1 MVIALK
7 CVDGIVVASDTGM
20 SLRSDADPSSYVSVY
35 LKKIYPADKYILALA
50 GTVWINQKIKKLADD
65 VFGDAPE
72 ISESMFEQF
81 LSGIADIIKKD
92 IELRSSSGIQ
102 SIDAVKEDISIEIIL
117 AYVDSNGKNAIWVAD
132 HYLRGRH
139 AEEKFVVLAENDL
152 AYAAL
157 KEYEDVDLTMKEG
170 KLVVLKAIKDTM
182 RLSPT
187 FLAEPIDIYTISN
200 QSRKITEVGDE
211 ELKRLTTAYERLR
224 NGNVRL
230 LQDTVAEAYL
240 SGALRK
246 EETKKSKNKIKE

>member
-1 MVIALK
+1 
-7 CVDGIVVASDTGM
+7 
-20 SLRSDADPSSYVSVY
+20 
-35 LKKIYPADKYILALA
+35 
-50 GTVWINQKIKKLADD
+50 
-65 VFGDAPE
+65 
-72 ISESMFEQF
+72 
-81 LSGIADIIKKD
+81 
-92 IELRSSSGIQ
+92 
-102 SIDAVKEDISIEIIL
+102 
-117 AYVDSNGKNAIWVAD
+117 
-132 HYLRGRH
+132 
-139 AEEKFVVLAENDL
+139 EEKFVVLAENDL